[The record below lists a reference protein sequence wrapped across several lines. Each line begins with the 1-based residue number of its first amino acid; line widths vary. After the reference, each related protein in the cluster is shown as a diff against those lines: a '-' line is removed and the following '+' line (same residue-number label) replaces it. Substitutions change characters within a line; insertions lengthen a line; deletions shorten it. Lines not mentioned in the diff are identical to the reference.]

1 MTWCLPQDGHGE
13 RIIIRNNHVK
23 RKAPIPNRISS
34 TPSMTI
40 TKDCAGET
48 TDTDIAGTGTR
59 RSRGWFAETA
69 PLAIRSP
76 RTAVQWTRGHCG
88 LRCDGLRA
96 DARADQELPDGL
108 LSAGSRWFPSQRP
121 CRSPVTKSPAFSGSI
136 LGKSAEE

>member
-13 RIIIRNNHVK
+13 RIIISNSHVK
-23 RKAPIPNRISS
+23 TKAAIPNRISS

-48 TDTDIAGTGTR
+48 TDTDIAGTGIR

-69 PLAIRSP
+69 PLAIRSH

-88 LRCDGLRA
+88 LRCDGPRA
-96 DARADQELPDGL
+96 DARADQESPDGL
-108 LSAGSRWFPSQRP
+108 ASAGSSRHLHRRDRT
-121 CRSPVTKSPAFSGSI
+121 CRQS
-136 LGKSAEE
+136 